1 MSISNKGLG
10 PSLLKW
16 SKITKPSGVRGQPF
30 KTMANKS
37 NKTAKRGNMYETVS
51 NNIQKITRPS
61 GAVSYRVRVTEDG
74 VTYSQY
80 ETSLKKA
87 KTLRNEWVG

>member
-1 MSISNKGLG
+1 
-10 PSLLKW
+10 
-16 SKITKPSGVRGQPF
+16 
-30 KTMANKS
+30 MANKS
-37 NKTAKRGNMYETVS
+37 KQAAKRGNMYETVS

-61 GAVSYRVRVTEDG
+61 GSTSYRVRVTEEG

-80 ETSLKKA
+80 ESSLKKA

>member
-1 MSISNKGLG
+1 
-10 PSLLKW
+10 
-16 SKITKPSGVRGQPF
+16 
-30 KTMANKS
+30 MANKS
-37 NKTAKRGNMYETVS
+37 NKAAKVAKRGNLYETVS

-61 GAVSYRVRVTEDG
+61 GNVSYRVRVTEDG
-74 VTYSQY
+74 IMYSQY

>member
-1 MSISNKGLG
+1 
-10 PSLLKW
+10 
-16 SKITKPSGVRGQPF
+16 
-30 KTMANKS
+30 MANKS
-37 NKTAKRGNMYETVS
+37 KKSAKRTNLYETVS

-61 GAVSYRVRVTEDG
+61 GTVSYRVRVSEDG
-74 VTYSQY
+74 VMYSQY